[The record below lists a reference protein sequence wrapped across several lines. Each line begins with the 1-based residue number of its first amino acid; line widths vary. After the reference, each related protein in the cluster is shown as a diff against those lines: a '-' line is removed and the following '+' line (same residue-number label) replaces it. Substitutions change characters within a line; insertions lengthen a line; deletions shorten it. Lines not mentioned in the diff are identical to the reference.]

1 VNIGSAPFRSQT
13 SPLTLDNL
21 FFSGH
26 GQSSASAPSPRS
38 AAKGQPHR
46 EVGAQ
51 SPRASQ
57 RGSRVAEQSCPFGEL
72 RLEPPGPP
80 AEDHLQ
86 REALPR
92 EHLLGEL
99 VTKRLGK
106 HDYFTTVIVR
116 ISVLALK
123 TKGNERSYA
132 SP

>member
-1 VNIGSAPFRSQT
+1 MVKVVQAHLLLGALRKGNPIERWGRKAQGPPREVAGL
-13 SPLTLDNL
+13 PNRAAR
-21 FFSGH
+21 
-26 GQSSASAPSPRS
+26 SASCAWN
-38 AAKGQPHR
+38 
-46 EVGAQ
+46 
-51 SPRASQ
+51 
-57 RGSRVAEQSCPFGEL
+57 
-72 RLEPPGPP
+72 PPGPP

-106 HDYFTTVIVR
+106 HNYFTTVIVR

>member
-1 VNIGSAPFRSQT
+1 VNRGSAPFRSQT
-13 SPLTLDNL
+13 SP
-21 FFSGH
+21 G
-26 GQSSASAPSPRS
+26 S

-51 SPRASQ
+51 SPGAFQRA
-57 RGSRVAEQSCPFGEL
+57 SRVAEQSCPFGEL

-99 VTKRLGK
+99 VAKTLGK
-106 HDYFTTVIVR
+106 PDYFTTVIER

>member
-1 VNIGSAPFRSQT
+1 VSNSPGSFHALSFRELS
-13 SPLTLDNL
+13 
-21 FFSGH
+21 F
-26 GQSSASAPSPRS
+26 
-38 AAKGQPHR
+38 
-46 EVGAQ
+46 EEI
-51 SPRASQ
+51 RACS
-57 RGSRVAEQSCPFGEL
+57 
-72 RLEPPGPP
+72 PGPP

-86 REALPR
+86 REALQR